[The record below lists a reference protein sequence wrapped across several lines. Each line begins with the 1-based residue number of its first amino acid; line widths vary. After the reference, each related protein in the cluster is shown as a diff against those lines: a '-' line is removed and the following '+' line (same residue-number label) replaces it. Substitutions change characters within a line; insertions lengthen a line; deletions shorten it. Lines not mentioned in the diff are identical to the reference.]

1 MEPRISLI
9 TLGVADLGRATRFY
23 QDCLGLPRL
32 QTPPSVTFFELGKT
46 WLALWSRESLAA
58 DAGLAP
64 QGEGF
69 RGFALAHNVRSPA
82 EVDTLLARVA
92 ACGAV
97 VTKPGQL
104 TDWGGYSGY
113 FTTDPD
119 GFVWEI
125 AHNPGF
131 PHV

>member
-32 QTPPSVTFFELGKT
+32 ETPPSVTFFELGKT

-64 QGEGF
+64 QGAGF

-82 EVDTLLARVA
+82 EVACPGCRLRRHRHPARTADGLGRLLRLFHR
-92 ACGAV
+92 
-97 VTKPGQL
+97 PGWICL
-104 TDWGGYSGY
+104 GDC
-113 FTTDPD
+113 
-119 GFVWEI
+119 
-125 AHNPGF
+125 A
-131 PHV
+131 